1 MASFRFT
8 AAKQNG
14 KFQEGT
20 LEASSA
26 AAAKLELRSRG
37 LTLVS
42 LEEARPQRTA
52 SSQGFFANLTRPK
65 ARLSTKSLAVI
76 SRQLST
82 LLNARL
88 RVDEAL
94 AAVASGHNAKT
105 AALLLDVRTQVQE
118 GKTFAQALK
127 SFPQSFPQLYVESIT
142 AGEQAGDVG
151 KVMEQLAQYLE
162 ARVQNGQTVKLAL
175 IYPCLLAVV
184 SFLIITVLLVF
195 VVPDIVRVFTERGT
209 ELPFLTRAL
218 IGTSSFLAQWGA
230 WLLGGLTVTLLLV
243 SQWQKKPDNR
253 LRLDKRIATSKL
265 SAKLSQ
271 AINGAQLCSILSTL
285 LGSGVPLVE
294 ALRVAAVT
302 LPNRFFKENAELVA
316 DKVRK
321 GESFSKAMREVQVFS
336 PLLVAMV
343 TSGETSG
350 RLAQTLEHSAK
361 EQQKSLE
368 ALVKTVVGLVE
379 PAILLV
385 MGGIVLLMVL
395 AILLPIISM
404 NTTSGL

>member
-1 MASFRFT
+1 MASFKFT
-8 AAKQNG
+8 AAQQNG
-14 KFQEGT
+14 RLQTGS
-20 LEASSA
+20 LEALNASA
-26 AAAKLELRSRG
+26 AKSELRSRG
-37 LTLVS
+37 LSIVS
-42 LEEARPQRTA
+42 LEEVRAQAASLSPSVWNSLVRPQ
-52 SSQGFFANLTRPK
+52 
-65 ARLSTKSLAVI
+65 ARLSAKSLAVI

-94 AAVASGHNAKT
+94 AAVASGQGAKT
-105 AALLLDVRTQVQE
+105 SSLLLEVRSQVQE
-118 GKTFAQALK
+118 GKTFAQALR
-127 SFPQSFPQLYVESIT
+127 SFPHAFPQLYVESIA

-151 KVMEQLAQYLE
+151 RVMEQLAQYLE

-209 ELPFLTRAL
+209 ALPFLTRGL
-218 IGTSSFLAQWGA
+218 IATSSFLAEWGA
-230 WLLGGLTVTLLLV
+230 WLAGGVLLLLLLG
-243 SQWQKKPDNR
+243 SQWQKNPRNVVR
-253 LRLDKRIATSKL
+253 LHRSIATSRI
-265 SAKLSQ
+265 SARLSQ
-271 AINGAQLCSILSTL
+271 AVNGAQLCSILATL

-302 LPNRFFKENAELVA
+302 LPNKFFKENAERVA

-321 GESFSKAMREVQVFS
+321 GESFSKAMREAQVFS

-368 ALVKTVVGLVE
+368 ALVKTVVGLIE
-379 PAILLV
+379 PAILLF

>member
-1 MASFRFT
+1 MPSFKFT
-8 AAKQNG
+8 AAKPNG
-14 KFQEGT
+14 KLQEGT
-20 LEASSA
+20 LEAPSA
-26 AAAKLELRSRG
+26 TAAKSELRSRG
-37 LTLVS
+37 LTLIS
-42 LEEARPQRTA
+42 FEETRPQRPTT
-52 SSQGFFANLTRPK
+52 SQGWLTNLVNPQT
-65 ARLSTKSLAVI
+65 RLSTKSLAVI

-105 AALLLDVRTQVQE
+105 ATLLMEVRTQVQE

-127 SFPQSFPQLYVESIT
+127 SFPQSFPQLYVESIA

-162 ARVQNGQTVKLAL
+162 ARVRNGQTVKLAL
-175 IYPCLLAVV
+175 IYPCLLAIV
-184 SFLIITVLLVF
+184 SSLIITVLLVF

-209 ELPFLTRAL
+209 QLPFLTRAL
-218 IGTSSFLAQWGA
+218 IGTSSFLAEWGL
-230 WLLGGLTVTLLLV
+230 WLLGGAAISLLLI
-243 SQWQKKPDNR
+243 SQWLQKPRNL
-253 LRLDKRIATSKL
+253 LRLHRRIATSKV

-271 AINGAQLCSILSTL
+271 AVNGAQLCSILSTL

-321 GESFSKAMREVQVFS
+321 GENFSKAMKEAQVFS

-350 RLAQTLEHSAK
+350 RLAQTLDHSAK

-379 PAILLV
+379 PAILLL